1 MMNVIQLGYKQ
12 VYVFA
17 APYESVLIFVFPKLL
32 SYGLRAFEWWAV

>member
-12 VYVFA
+12 VYAFA
-17 APYESVLIFVFPKLL
+17 VPHESVLICVFQKLL